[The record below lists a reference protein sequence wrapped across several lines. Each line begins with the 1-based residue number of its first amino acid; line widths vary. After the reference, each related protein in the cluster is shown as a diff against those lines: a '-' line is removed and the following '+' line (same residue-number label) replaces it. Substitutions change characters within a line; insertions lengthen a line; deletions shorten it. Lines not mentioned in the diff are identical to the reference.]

1 MLSSSRKDFFMDVKC
16 VLKEEVSS
24 KTGKPYKYLYIPA
37 LEKKIFLEPVE
48 IKLLSLLDK
57 EEI

>member
-1 MLSSSRKDFFMDVKC
+1 MDVKC